1 MTGPET
7 EETAPPADSP
17 SVQETGE
24 AARRH
29 AWASTAVVCSALFL
43 LGLDFTVLNVAIPAL
58 QVDLAPSMAQ
68 TQWIVDGY
76 ALVLG
81 GCVLATGIV
90 GDTYGRRRAF
100 VAGLVVCAL
109 ASVWGARAD
118 TVEQVIV
125 ARCGMGLGAA
135 LFMPAT
141 LATIVHVFS
150 DEADRRRA
158 ISLWATV
165 AGIGALAGP
174 LAGGWLV
181 EHATWRAVFWINV
194 PLALALAAAALR
206 MVPESRDPR
215 PGRIDRQGAA
225 LSCAGL
231 LALVWAVIEA
241 PGRGWTSPA
250 VLVAFAVAGVLL
262 ALFVT
267 WEVRSERPMVPP
279 PLFKRGPV
287 GPACVALAAMS
298 FCGMGAMFILTLYL
312 QQVRGHSPWEAGV
325 RTIPMSLA
333 LAAGAACAPTLL
345 SRFGPRV
352 PVSAGLV
359 LVAGGFAVMARL
371 EAGSGYAHVLAFEAL
386 VGVGS
391 GLVAP
396 VATELVL
403 TAVPAARSGLGS
415 ALNDATRQVGSTLG
429 VAVLGSI
436 LATVFTARIEDR
448 LQGHPA
454 ARTLLGDHDGRDL
467 LTGVGHPGAGTG
479 SFLVH
484 ETGAA
489 FVHGMASAA
498 IAGAGTALLAAAL
511 SWRKLPAPARPPA
524 CPSPAAAPAVAP
536 PAEEI
541 GARPSP

>member
-1 MTGPET
+1 MSGLTGPGAEPP
-7 EETAPPADSP
+7 APPTGSP
-17 SVQETGE
+17 SAQETGE
-24 AARRH
+24 ASRRR
-29 AWASTAVVCSALFL
+29 AWASTAVVCAALFL
-43 LGLDFTVLNVAIPAL
+43 LGLDFTVLNVAVPAL
-58 QVDLAPSMAQ
+58 QEDLGPSMAQ

-81 GCVLATGIV
+81 GCVLATGIL

-100 VAGLVVCAL
+100 VTGLVVCAL
-109 ASVWGARAD
+109 ASVLGARAD
-118 TVEQVIV
+118 AVEQVIV

-141 LATIVHVFS
+141 LATIVHVFP
-150 DEADRRRA
+150 DDAERRRA
-158 ISLWATV
+158 ISLWAAV

-194 PLALALAAAALR
+194 PLALVLATVALR
-206 MVPESRDPR
+206 MVPESRDVR
-215 PGRIDRQGAA
+215 PGRLDWQGAV

-231 LALVWAVIEA
+231 SALVWAVIEA
-241 PGRGWTSPA
+241 PGRGWTSTT
-250 VLVAFAVAGVLL
+250 VLGAFAVAGVLL
-262 ALFVT
+262 GLFT
-267 WEVRSERPMVPP
+267 AWEVRTDRPMVPP

-325 RTIPMSLA
+325 RTIPLSLA
-333 LAAGAACAPTLL
+333 LAVGAAFAPALL
-345 SRFGPRV
+345 SRFGARV
-352 PVSAGLV
+352 PVSTGLL

-371 EAGSGYAHVLAFEAL
+371 ETGSGYTHVLAFEAL

-403 TAVPAARSGLGS
+403 TAVPAAKSGLGS

-429 VAVLGSI
+429 VAVLGSV

-448 LQGHPA
+448 LQAHPA
-454 ARTLLGDHDGRDL
+454 AQILLHDQEDRDL
-467 LTGVGHPGAGTG
+467 LTRAGHPGTGTG
-479 SFLVH
+479 SVLVQ
-484 ETGAA
+484 EIGAA
-489 FVHGMASAA
+489 FVHGMATAA
-498 IAGAGTALLAAAL
+498 VVGAGAALLAAAL
-511 SWRKLPAPARPPA
+511 SWRKLPASDRPPA
-524 CPSPAAAPAVAP
+524 CPPRTAAR
-536 PAEEI
+536 PAEPVDA
-541 GARPSP
+541 GPLP